1 MERKEFYRQYLPH
14 FQQPGQ
20 TYFITWCLKEA
31 IPALALD
38 SYTRKI
44 ELLLN
49 QIKMK
54 KDLKSEDGVIENLE
68 KEYHLE
74 RRKYIKAFNDL
85 LDMEQKSSINLSR
98 PQNAQVVIS
107 SLRYWEGKKLTNYA
121 FTIMSNHI
129 HWVFATHNKD
139 EKGNLV
145 YLQDILKSVKQF
157 TSNQINKLEDRKG
170 TLWQKE
176 SFDTTIRNQ
185 VHLFNAINYTLN
197 NPVKAGLVSDWRL
210 WPASY
215 YAGVFL

>member
-1 MERKEFYRQYLPH
+1 MEKKEFYRQYLPH

-20 TYFITWCLKEA
+20 AYFITWSLKEA

-38 SYTRKI
+38 SYTKKI
-44 ELLLN
+44 ELLQN
-49 QIKMK
+49 QIKMQK
-54 KDLKSEDGVIENLE
+54 IIKSKDSVIENLE
-68 KEYHLE
+68 KEYHLV

-85 LDMEQKSSINLSR
+85 LDVEQKSSINLSR
-98 PQNAQVVIS
+98 PQNAQAVIS

-129 HWVFATHNKD
+129 HWVFATHSKD

-157 TSNQINKLEDRKG
+157 TSNQINKLEGRKG

-185 VHLFNAINYTLN
+185 EHLFNAINYTLN

-215 YAGVFL
+215 CAEIFL

>member
-215 YAGVFL
+215 YAGDFL

>member
-1 MERKEFYRQYLPH
+1 
-14 FQQPGQ
+14 
-20 TYFITWCLKEA
+20 
-31 IPALALD
+31 
-38 SYTRKI
+38 
-44 ELLLN
+44 
-49 QIKMK
+49 MK